1 MLDTVDGEVVAP
13 DTTVVE
19 FVGEKIVVEAVPEVE
34 NFRAIGIKEDDKVV
48 VFFLWLMVVG
58 NLAEAVYDDGTAF
71 VELAAESD
79 IRLVSVLS
87 VLAMLLFVNV
97 VDITEDWRLVVFF
110 NGLRLDFIDTLVGFI
125 SRVEK
130 ILEVVVETFW

>member
-1 MLDTVDGEVVAP
+1 MLDIVDGEVVAP
-13 DTTVVE
+13 DTIVVE
-19 FVGEKIVVEAVPEVE
+19 FVGEKIVVEAVPEE
-34 NFRAIGIKEDDKVV
+34 EKFRAIGIKEDDKEVA
-48 VFFLWLMVVG
+48 FFLWLMVVG
-58 NLAEAVYDDGTAF
+58 NLAEVVYDDGTAF
-71 VELAAESD
+71 VERAAESD

-110 NGLRLDFIDTLVGFI
+110 DGLRLDFIDTLVGFI

>member
-1 MLDTVDGEVVAP
+1 MLDIVDGEVVAP
-13 DTTVVE
+13 DTIVVE
-19 FVGEKIVVEAVPEVE
+19 FVGEKIVVEAVPEE
-34 NFRAIGIKEDDKVV
+34 EKFRAIGIKEDDKEV

-58 NLAEAVYDDGTAF
+58 NLAEVVYDDGTAF

-79 IRLVSVLS
+79 IRLVS

-110 NGLRLDFIDTLVGFI
+110 DGLRLDFIDTLVGFI

>member
-1 MLDTVDGEVVAP
+1 MLDIVDGEVVAP
-13 DTTVVE
+13 DTIVVE
-19 FVGEKIVVEAVPEVE
+19 FVGEKIVVEAVPEE
-34 NFRAIGIKEDDKVV
+34 EKFRAIGIKEDDKEVA
-48 VFFLWLMVVG
+48 FFLWLMVVG
-58 NLAEAVYDDGTAF
+58 NLAEVVYDDGTAF
-71 VELAAESD
+71 VERAAESD
-79 IRLVSVLS
+79 IRLVS

-110 NGLRLDFIDTLVGFI
+110 DGLRLDFIDTLVGFI

>member
-1 MLDTVDGEVVAP
+1 MLDIVDGEVVAP
-13 DTTVVE
+13 DTIVVE
-19 FVGEKIVVEAVPEVE
+19 FVGEKIVVEAVPEE
-34 NFRAIGIKEDDKVV
+34 EKFRAIGIKEDDKEV

-58 NLAEAVYDDGTAF
+58 NLAEVVYDDGTAF
-71 VELAAESD
+71 VERAAESD
-79 IRLVSVLS
+79 IRLVS

-110 NGLRLDFIDTLVGFI
+110 DGLRLDFIDTLVGFI